1 MLPARGSLQTQGHRL
16 KLKGRKIFSINR
28 KESWHSYN
36 CIRQNI
42 LFSFFFYCCSSTVV
56 SVFPSPLPPLLHR
69 PLPLPTLH
77 PTPLLLCPCVLYTC
91 SLMTLPLFP
100 PSFPSPTLS
109 GYSQFVLYFN
119 VSGYILLACLF
130 CLSGSTYR

>member
-42 LFSFFFYCCSSTVV
+42 LFFFFFYCCSSTVV

-100 PSFPSPTLS
+100 SVIPSYLPP
-109 GYSQFVLYFN
+109 GYCKIVLNFS
-119 VSGYILLACLF
+119 VSGYISFPVCF
-130 CLSGSTYR
+130 VN